1 MFLCSCTAYGWPS
14 IIWHWLND
22 ELPSPSRLT
31 QTNESHI
38 CVSPSFFREI
48 HHSTE
53 CHQVN
58 SGGAG
63 SDSSASCAFVDE
75 VKQLKHPSVINSK
88 NLNIYCFL
96 IGCRKKKPWIDATG
110 SNEIVETIEVRV
122 RETGPCDQNLVL
134 IVGEILQLIFLPSVT
149 CAGSHCV

>member
-1 MFLCSCTAYGWPS
+1 M
-14 IIWHWLND
+14 
-22 ELPSPSRLT
+22 
-31 QTNESHI
+31 
-38 CVSPSFFREI
+38 
-48 HHSTE
+48 
-53 CHQVN
+53 
-58 SGGAG
+58 
-63 SDSSASCAFVDE
+63 DE